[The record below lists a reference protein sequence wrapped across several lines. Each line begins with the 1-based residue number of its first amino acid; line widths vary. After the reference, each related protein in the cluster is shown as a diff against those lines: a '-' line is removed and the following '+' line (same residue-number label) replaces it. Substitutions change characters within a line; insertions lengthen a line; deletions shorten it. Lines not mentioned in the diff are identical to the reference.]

1 MKFTIAPSILSADF
15 SNLSAEIKKIEM
27 IPNSW
32 VHIDV
37 MDGHFVPNL
46 TFGPCVIKS
55 IRKITN
61 LFFDVHLMVDN
72 PENFIDDFRDSGADA
87 LTFHIEETHF
97 PLRIIKKIKETGL
110 KVGVSVNPATDIE
123 EVYHLLPIIDI
134 FLIMSVEPGFSGQN
148 FIPFSAE
155 KIRKVKKIREDEHLK
170 FIISVDGGINK
181 KTAEDA
187 LKAGADVLVT
197 GNFFFSNDLQEVKG
211 FIKNLRKK

>member
-1 MKFTIAPSILSADF
+1 VKFTIAPSILSADF